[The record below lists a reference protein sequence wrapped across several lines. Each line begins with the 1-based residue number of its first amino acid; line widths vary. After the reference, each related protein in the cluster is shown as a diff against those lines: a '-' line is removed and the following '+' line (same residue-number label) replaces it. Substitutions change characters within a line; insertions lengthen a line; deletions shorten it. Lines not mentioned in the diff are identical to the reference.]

1 MRGRF
6 SISNGIEKDSA
17 TKTARIRMVVADH
30 VKAAWKKLERSKEA
44 GAHLADG
51 DQLLEELV
59 VERGIEVFQ
68 IA

>member
-1 MRGRF
+1 M
-6 SISNGIEKDSA
+6 E
-17 TKTARIRMVVADH
+17 VADH

-44 GAHLADG
+44 GEHLADG